1 MSNMKLG
8 IVITATNRAGKA
20 LDNVER
26 QIDTLSQRSQR
37 VGSAMIGMGAKTMA
51 TGVAMGYALSK
62 PIKSAMAFES
72 AMADVKKVV
81 NFDSKSDFKK
91 FSSEIVG
98 LSKTIPI
105 AASGLA
111 QIAASAGQLGIA
123 KDKIIPFTKTVAK
136 MSTAFDMMPSVAGD
150 SIAKLMNVYGLGIA
164 EAGKLGDAINHL
176 SDNTAAKASDIV
188 NVLGRIGGNANLFGL
203 TAVQTAALADG
214 FLAMGLPAEKAGT
227 AINSLLTKLGTA
239 DKGGKKFQAALRKIG
254 LSGKQV
260 KKMIGKDANGAILSF
275 LQSVKRLPKNQQM
288 GILVDIMGREFAD
301 EIATVIGG
309 LDKYE
314 QALRLTANE
323 QEYLGSMEREF
334 QNRAATTANKFRIL
348 GNGISAVAINLGS
361 LFLPAIQKIVTKMT
375 SVTEQIGKWA
385 EENPKLAKT
394 IGEAGAA
401 IAAFLVVAGGIGV
414 VGGVFVKGIGMMLKP
429 VSSGV
434 GLLGKLT
441 RATGRQCDKLG
452 CIPTSAGKAGE
463 SIKSLNKT
471 VRSTRSLWAKGL
483 VLGVSIA
490 GVALVLSE
498 LNRISKA
505 AKQRIDDK
513 RTITP
518 TKANIPKMKA
528 KQDRLE
534 KEIKLSKGEDGFWSQ
549 LGHTLIVGENSKAKT
564 AQLEKLRKRSQLQQ
578 HRAETG
584 WKAPTVTAPVLGPEK
599 IAQAQRYAAKMRA
612 FHAPAPQQRPI
623 YQPTGYTATKQDT
636 VKPALE
642 SLKSQ
647 YGALQQT
654 VQTIAARP
662 EQHTYHINVTVNNA
676 SSNEA
681 VGQAV
686 ADAVS
691 RQQFHK
697 QQRTMHDL

>member
-1 MSNMKLG
+1 MKLG

-20 LDNVER
+20 LDNVEK

-260 KKMIGKDANGAILSF
+260 KKMIGKDANGAILAF

-452 CIPTSAGKAGE
+452 CIPTSAGKAVNALDALGNKVNKTRGIFGKPLSLSVMLIGGMAVVAGLHEIGKASHAIIMDKRKPNAKRMDARIKAASGE
-463 SIKSLNKT
+463 SGILAQAWESFI
-471 VRSTRSLWAKGL
+471 G
-483 VLGVSIA
+483 
-490 GVALVLSE
+490 
-498 LNRISKA
+498 
-505 AKQRIDDK
+505 
-513 RTITP
+513 
-518 TKANIPKMKA
+518 
-528 KQDRLE
+528 
-534 KEIKLSKGEDGFWSQ
+534 
-549 LGHTLIVGENSKAKT
+549 GENDDAKIR
-564 AQLEKLRKRSQLQQ
+564 QLKKLKELALFREKQQ
-578 HRAETG
+578 KEG
-584 WKAPTVTAPVLGPEK
+584 WKAPTVTAPVSDPEK

-612 FHAPAPQQRPI
+612 SHAPAPQQRPI
-623 YQPTGYTATKQDT
+623 YQPTGYIATKQDT

-697 QQRTMHDL
+697 QQRTMNDL